1 MTLFRRKRDMQN
13 WRPKVLK
20 LMAYAMA
27 GVFILATLGPQEA
40 WAVKVLGKTEQ
51 NSIII
56 SSSEPIAVIRKKI
69 RLQRRGPVAIIYTA
83 ECSVAA
89 ADTATWL
96 NIDILINDVPLPPIG
111 NNVAFCTSTGTNT
124 LDGWVSAATQGRV
137 ILDPG
142 THTIKVVGK
151 LVDYETG
158 DQWRIDDQHLTLI
171 VQKK

>member
-1 MTLFRRKRDMQN
+1 MQI
-13 WRPKVLK
+13 WRLKDAKSIAYVL
-20 LMAYAMA
+20 A
-27 GVFILATLGPQEA
+27 GVIFLATLGSHEA
-40 WAVKVLGKTEQ
+40 WATKLLGKTEQ

-56 SSSEPIAVIRKKI
+56 SNAAEHVILNKRINLAK
-69 RLQRRGPVAIIYTA
+69 RGPVAIIYTA

-89 ADTATWL
+89 FDTSTWL